1 MVPPNPVIHC
11 MLHKIHIIYIY
22 SKRHY
27 QYHITLNI
35 SLLYQPT
42 VSFNN
47 GLQLTMLH
55 INLNMYIYK
64 ASSLSFFF
72 LPFFQF
78 YMLERSHFPH
88 SPLKINTSGL
98 NMTTHICIYVCKT
111 KALSLN
117 VLVFTVII
125 AAAGKIL
132 SIESVWGFL

>member
-1 MVPPNPVIHC
+1 MVYN
-11 MLHKIHIIYIY
+11 LYF
-22 SKRHY
+22 
-27 QYHITLNI
+27 I
-35 SLLYQPT
+35 STWTCIFIKLQVFLL
-42 VSFNN
+42 
-47 GLQLTMLH
+47 
-55 INLNMYIYK
+55 
-64 ASSLSFFF
+64 FFF
-72 LPFFQF
+72 PFFQF

-132 SIESVWGFL
+132 SIESVWGFLWNNTTKHKYHNNQWIAMNGPYILKHCQHTIPITTNYH